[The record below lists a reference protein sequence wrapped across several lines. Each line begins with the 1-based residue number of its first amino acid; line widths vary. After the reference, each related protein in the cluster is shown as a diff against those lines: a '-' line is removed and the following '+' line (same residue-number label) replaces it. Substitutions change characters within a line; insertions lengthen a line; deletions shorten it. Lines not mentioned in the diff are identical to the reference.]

1 MRRLRLPLLKILCT
15 FEVKQYFKSMGNLI
29 TGIQQIGIGVVNAE
43 EAFQWYN
50 KTFNLNIP
58 LFDDVADAKLM
69 VRYTNGNIRRR
80 RAIMALNIAGGGGA
94 EIWESKRP
102 LPLAADFEPAFGD
115 LGIFAARIKC
125 QNLGDFAYTNNLK
138 AVPGPD
144 GKPLVWLKDP
154 YRNPIVVVEDDS
166 WFKPKASNTGGVLG
180 AVIGVSDIEKVLPL
194 YSEALGL
201 DEIVYDKTG
210 FFEDLPDAGQNRNTF
225 RRVLLRKKES
235 PEGAFTRLIGNTEI
249 ELVQALDISPRKI
262 MEGRTW
268 GDLGYIHLCFD
279 TLNMDALAARLNAQ
293 GYPFTVDSANS
304 FDMGEAAGRFTYIED
319 PDGTLLEFVETHRV
333 PVLKKLGWYI
343 NLKERG
349 TGKRLPNWMIN
360 ALGMGRVKVK

>member
-1 MRRLRLPLLKILCT
+1 M
-15 FEVKQYFKSMGNLI
+15 ENLI

-43 EAFQWYN
+43 EAFHWYN
-50 KTFNLNIP
+50 RTFNLNIP

-69 VRYTNGNIRRR
+69 VRYTDGNIRRR

-102 LPLAADFEPAFGD
+102 LPLAAGFEPAFGD
-115 LGIFAARIKC
+115 LGIFAAKIKC
-125 QNLGDFAYTNNLK
+125 QNLGDFAYANSLK
-138 AVPGPD
+138 AVSGPD
-144 GKPLVWLKDP
+144 NKPVVWLKDP
-154 YRNPIVVVEDDS
+154 YRNVIQVVEDDS

-180 AVIGVSDIEKVLPL
+180 AVIGVSNMEKALPL
-194 YSEALGL
+194 YTEALGL
-201 DEIVYDKTG
+201 HEVVYDKTG
-210 FFEDLPDAGQNRNTF
+210 FFEDLAELGQSRNTF

-235 PEGAFTRLIGNTEI
+235 KTGAFTRLIGNTEI
-249 ELVQALDISPRKI
+249 ELVQALDTAPRKI

-279 TLNMDALAARLNAQ
+279 TIDMDALAARLNSY

-333 PVLKKLGWYI
+333 PVLKKLGWFI

-349 TGKRLPNWMIN
+349 THKRLSNWMIS
-360 ALGMGRVKVK
+360 ALGIGKVKPR

>member
-1 MRRLRLPLLKILCT
+1 
-15 FEVKQYFKSMGNLI
+15 MGNLI

-69 VRYTNGNIRRR
+69 VKYTGGNIRRR

-102 LPLAADFEPAFGD
+102 LPLSADFEPVFGD
-115 LGIFAARIKC
+115 LGIFASRIKC
-125 QNLGDFAYTNNLK
+125 QNLGDFAYTHNLK
-138 AVPGPD
+138 AVSGPD
-144 GKPLVWLKDP
+144 GKPVVWLKDP
-154 YRNPIVVVEDDS
+154 YRNSIVVVEDDS
-166 WFKPKASNTGGVLG
+166 WFKPKASNTGGILG
-180 AVIGVSDIEKVLPL
+180 AVIGVSDVERVLPL
-194 YSEALGL
+194 YEALGL
-201 DEIVYDKTG
+201 NEVVYDKTG
-210 FFEDLPDAGQNRNTF
+210 FFEDLADQSRSTF
-225 RRVLLRKKES
+225 RRVLLRKKENN
-235 PEGAFTRLIGNTEI
+235 EGAFTRLIGNVEV
-249 ELVQALDISPRKI
+249 ELVQALDTTPRKI

-279 TLNMDALAARLNAQ
+279 TLDMAALASRLNTI

-319 PDGTLLEFVETHRV
+319 PDGILLEFVETHRV
-333 PVLKKLGWYI
+333 PVMKKLGWYI
-343 NLKERG
+343 DLKKRG
-349 TGKRLPNWMIN
+349 IRKRLPDWMIS
-360 ALGMGRVKVK
+360 ALGIGKVKAK

>member
-1 MRRLRLPLLKILCT
+1 
-15 FEVKQYFKSMGNLI
+15 MGNLI

-43 EAFQWYN
+43 EAFNWYN

-69 VRYTNGNIRRR
+69 VRYTDGNIRRR

-102 LPLAADFEPAFGD
+102 LPLAASFEPVFGD
-115 LGIFAARIKC
+115 LGIFAAKIKC
-125 QNLGDFAYTNNLK
+125 QNLGDFAYANSLK
-138 AVPGPD
+138 AVSGPD
-144 GKPLVWLKDP
+144 GKPVVWLKDP
-154 YRNPIVVVEDDS
+154 YRNVIQVVEDDS
-166 WFKPKASNTGGVLG
+166 WFKPRASNTGGVLG
-180 AVIGVSDIEKVLPL
+180 AVIGVSDMEKALPL
-194 YSEALGL
+194 YMEALGL
-201 DEIVYDKTG
+201 HETVYDKTG
-210 FFEDLPDAGQNRNTF
+210 FFEDLTELGQNRNTF

-235 PEGAFTRLIGNTEI
+235 STGAFTRLIGNTEI
-249 ELVQALDISPRKI
+249 ELVQALDTVPRKI

-279 TLNMDALAARLNAQ
+279 TLDMDVLAARLTTF

-319 PDGTLLEFVETHRV
+319 PDGTLLEFVETHKV
-333 PVLKKLGWYI
+333 PVLKKLGWFI

-349 TGKRLPNWMIN
+349 THKRLPNWMIS
-360 ALGMGRVKVK
+360 ALGMGKVKPK

>member
-1 MRRLRLPLLKILCT
+1 M
-15 FEVKQYFKSMGNLI
+15 ENLI

-43 EAFQWYN
+43 EAFNWYN

-58 LFDDVADAKLM
+58 LFDDVADARLM
-69 VRYTNGNIRRR
+69 VRYTDGNIRRR

-102 LPLAADFEPAFGD
+102 LPLAASFEPAFGD

-125 QNLGDFAYTNNLK
+125 RNLGDFAYANGLK
-138 AVPGPD
+138 AVSRPD
-144 GKPLVWLKDP
+144 GKPVVWLKDP
-154 YRNPIVVVEDDS
+154 YRNVIQVVEDDS

-180 AVIGVSDIEKVLPL
+180 AVIGVSDVEKVLPL

-201 DEIVYDKTG
+201 HEVVYDKTG
-210 FFEDLPDAGQNRNTF
+210 FFDDLAELGQNRSTF
-225 RRVLLRKKES
+225 RRVLLRKKENKA
-235 PEGAFTRLIGNTEI
+235 GAFTRLIGNTEI
-249 ELVQALDISPRKI
+249 ELVQALDNTPRKI

-279 TLNMDALAARLNAQ
+279 TLHMDVLAARLSTY

-319 PDGTLLEFVETHRV
+319 PDGTLLEFVETHKV

-349 TGKRLPNWMIN
+349 IDKRLPNWMIG
-360 ALGMGRVKVK
+360 ALGMGKVKPK